1 MNNSIT
7 NPINDLLENIKYD
20 YNLDFLKNIQLTKY
34 SRKRQD
40 AINRASK
47 KSRDKKRKTYILM
60 KEHIDKLHSLLNNNN
75 INIIIKEYN
84 EKLQKINDQ

>member
-20 YNLDFLKNIQLTKY
+20 YNLDFLKNIKLTKY

-75 INIIIKEYN
+75 NIIIKEYN

>member
-1 MNNSIT
+1 MNNYIT

-75 INIIIKEYN
+75 NIIIKEYN

>member
-7 NPINDLLENIKYD
+7 NPINDLLENMKYD

-47 KSRDKKRKTYILM
+47 KSRDKKRKKYILM

-75 INIIIKEYN
+75 NIIIKEYN

>member
-75 INIIIKEYN
+75 NIIIKEYN

>member
-47 KSRDKKRKTYILM
+47 KSRDKKRNTYILM
-60 KEHIDKLHSLLNNNN
+60 KEQIDKLHSLLNNNN
-75 INIIIKEYN
+75 NIIIKEYN

>member
-20 YNLDFLKNIQLTKY
+20 YNLDFLQNIQLTKY

-47 KSRDKKRKTYILM
+47 KSRDKKRKKYILM
-60 KEHIDKLHSLLNNNN
+60 KEHIDKLHSLLNHNH
-75 INIIIKEYN
+75 IIIQEYN

>member
-47 KSRDKKRKTYILM
+47 KVEIKKEK
-60 KEHIDKLHSLLNNNN
+60 HI
-75 INIIIKEYN
+75 Y
-84 EKLQKINDQ
+84 